1 MLSFVT
7 LCYPLLPFFTTVASQ
22 PLDKILLPWLVN
34 PHSPALTPH
43 CRQATYWWNRGRKK
57 NKGWEGGKTLNET
70 LDRPLHKCS
79 TKNSQILAV
88 TEVPSTMWGCRY
100 GIECWMPSKLVG
112 HLTTKLVDLLDG
124 LTCGPLKFW
133 TAKLVDPLTAKLMN
147 HLTAKLVHL
156 LTAKLVNRLTAKLV
170 NRLTAKLVVVNL
182 VKLHLTKSIMII
194 RIIFNKYSSEKAI
207 MLLFTDG

>member
-1 MLSFVT
+1 
-7 LCYPLLPFFTTVASQ
+7 
-22 PLDKILLPWLVN
+22 
-34 PHSPALTPH
+34 
-43 CRQATYWWNRGRKK
+43 
-57 NKGWEGGKTLNET
+57 
-70 LDRPLHKCS
+70 
-79 TKNSQILAV
+79 
-88 TEVPSTMWGCRY
+88 
-100 GIECWMPSKLVG
+100 MPSKLVG